1 MLLECF
7 ISVKYIKKEE
17 GRRFLSSLFNW
28 NINFIKMIHETI
40 KNQLQGL
47 QKSLMVHIAEIY
59 FRAWKKASGKILEV
73 LSYFHHQKKVRQGVE
88 EMLYR
93 LYKPILWRGLKARNS
108 EVRSNAAL
116 LFIEAFPV
124 RDPNFN
130 AIEMD
135 SEIQKQ
141 FEELYVRIACG

>member
-1 MLLECF
+1 MHAR
-7 ISVKYIKKEE
+7 V
-17 GRRFLSSLFNW
+17 R
-28 NINFIKMIHETI
+28 
-40 KNQLQGL
+40 
-47 QKSLMVHIAEIY
+47 EI
-59 FRAWKKASGKILEV
+59 
-73 LSYFHHQKKVRQGVE
+73 LSYFHNQKKVRQGVE

-116 LFIEAFPV
+116 LFVEAFPI

-130 AIEMD
+130 AVEMD

-141 FEELYVRIACG
+141 FEELYVCISWGQAPHALGSVLAWWASWPSLL